1 LEFTWQVKKVPNTQ
15 VNLESFEVSAYL
27 DRIDLLNETVEQIKK
42 DFGESGII
50 IHFSGNKQTAYQELT
65 NQILPFIEQLLKSN
79 YSHLMQVLY
88 KIDVPEILFKNSFD
102 EDPADAPKKITE
114 LIVKR
119 ELQKV
124 VIRNHF
130 KKNSS

>member
-1 LEFTWQVKKVPNTQ
+1 MPEKFEIKNY
-15 VNLESFEVSAYL
+15 VNRL
-27 DRIDLLNETVEQIKK
+27 DLLNETVEQIKK
-42 DFGESGII
+42 DFGESGIT
-50 IHFSGNKQTAYQELT
+50 IHFSGNVQTAYEELID
-65 NQILPFIEQLLKSN
+65 QILPFIQQLLKSN

-88 KIDVPEILFKNSFD
+88 KIDVPEKLFKNSFD

-124 VIRNHF
+124 VIRNHY
-130 KKNSS
+130 KKNPS